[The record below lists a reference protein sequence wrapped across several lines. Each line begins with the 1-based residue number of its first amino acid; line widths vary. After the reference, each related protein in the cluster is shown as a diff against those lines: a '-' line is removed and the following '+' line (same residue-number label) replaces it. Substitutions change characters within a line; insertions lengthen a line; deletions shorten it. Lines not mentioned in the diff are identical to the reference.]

1 MTTSASFHFSLVTP
15 EKVLFDQA
23 VRMVV
28 IPGIKGDIGVLKD
41 HAPLLTLLRPGVIT
55 IYEEETPSLKIFIDG
70 GFADITPEKCATLV
84 TAGTP
89 LEALD
94 KRALEVEIKALIEDA
109 AKSGTAEERKKVDQN
124 LTIAQTKLMEVLSSV
139 K

>member
-1 MTTSASFHFSLVTP
+1 MTTVSFHFSLVTP
-15 EKVLFDQA
+15 EKVLFDQS

-55 IYEEETPSLKIFIDG
+55 IYEEGTPSFKIFVEG
-70 GFADITPEKCATLV
+70 GFADITPEKCAALV
-84 TAGTP
+84 PAGTP

-94 KRALEVEIKALIEDA
+94 KRALEVEIKSLVEDI
-109 AKSGTAEERKKVDQN
+109 AKGGTPEERKKVNQN